1 MKAGLPGPPAAA
13 NFAKFELMRKN
24 LLSFLLIA
32 CWCGTLLPAAPPAA
46 RGKEF
51 GIPFFRYYAA
61 KESGGGVQNWG
72 VAQDPRGVMYFANNA
87 GVLEYDGVAWHLIP
101 ITNGSAARDLAVDAD
116 GTIYVGAQ
124 GELGYLAPAAAHPNL
139 GEMTYVSLRD
149 SVPAEY
155 RDFGDI
161 AKCYATPAG
170 IYFQALDRLFL
181 WPRAGKLRVWKP
193 ALPFHLSFL
202 VHDRLYIRQPEVGL
216 LQLVGDSLQLAPAG
230 ERFAA
235 LRIYFMAPAGGNEI
249 LIGTREQGLF
259 WYDGHSARPFPT
271 AIDDFL
277 AENQIYHGGV
287 LPNGDFALGTLRGGV
302 AVIDRQGELQQLLNK
317 AAGLPDETVRY
328 LYSDRQGGL
337 WLALNNGITRAE
349 MPAPLSGFGELS
361 GLSGGVEFIHR
372 HRGRLYAATD
382 AGVFMLQPFRGD
394 RGQTALP
401 LPSFKPV
408 AGVASESW
416 WLLSAGAVLLAA
428 ASDGVYEI
436 DGEQARLVR
445 PSEGHSFV
453 LHRSRLDSTCF
464 FVGLRD
470 GLAAFR
476 RLGNTWRDEG
486 AVAGITEEIRSMLET
501 DRGILW
507 LGTRSQGY
515 LRVDFSAGFQKNPRV
530 EKFDSRHGL
539 PENLG
544 WGIVL
549 GLSGRE
555 LFVTD
560 QGIYVYEAGAQRFVR
575 DTTAATVEANRAK
588 ATGEV
593 LADAAGNLWM
603 QLIKKNGSE
612 IGVARR
618 RPDGSYHWEATPFHR
633 FADFTVWDIYPEA
646 NGVVWFGGP
655 DGLVRY
661 DTTITKNYAVD
672 FAALIRRVVTI
683 GSDSLLYGG
692 APLNDSGR
700 QPRLP
705 YHDNSVRFEFA
716 APSFDDEA
724 ATHYQ
729 YFLEGFDKSW
739 SEWTAETKK
748 DYTNIFEG
756 DYRFRVRAR
765 NLHGHLSAEAGFA
778 FTILPPWYR
787 TWLAYFLYAALTAFV
802 VYALIKYRT
811 RQLLQRSRDL
821 EQTVQQRTEQ
831 IRQQAEELETLD
843 GIVRHINRELDLAN
857 VLRSLLEQG
866 LKLFP
871 AAEKASVLL
880 RDSATG
886 LFKFA
891 AAAGYDLNRMQDIA
905 FTPAQ
910 LEQRYAAGAEEVGE
924 GVYLVRN
931 LQNLY
936 VEEKLN
942 AISTPISVLAMTAVW
957 HGQIEAYLVFD
968 NLSNART
975 FSHADAHKLNRFRSH
990 AVSAIIKAKILQELQ
1005 HKNAEIIRTQEQLI
1019 MQEKLASLGALTA
1032 GIAHEIKNPLNFV
1045 NNFAVLSL
1053 ELMDELKQEVEQIAE
1068 KIDPRAAVSLE
1079 DILSALQLNAQK
1091 INEHGRR
1098 ADGIVRGMLQHS
1110 RAETGER
1117 ESTELNALVQQAV
1130 SLAYHGM
1137 RANEPDFNTAL
1148 QEDYDP
1154 LAGQLEAVPQDLSR
1168 VLLNLLNNAFYA
1180 VHQKKKRS
1188 GEAYA
1193 PALTVRTRSLGDKVE
1208 IRIRDNGTG
1217 IPPAVRDKIFNPFFT
1232 TKPPGEGT
1240 GLGLSISF
1248 DIIQKHRG
1256 EMRVETEEGKFTEF
1270 IITLPRVTGAKV

>member
-1 MKAGLPGPPAAA
+1 MKKSPLC
-13 NFAKFELMRKN
+13 L
-24 LLSFLLIA
+24 LLIVC
-32 CWCGTLLPAAPPAA
+32 CWRTLPAVAPTAGH
-46 RGKEF
+46 GKEF
-51 GIPFFRYYAA
+51 GIPFFRYYSAR
-61 KESGGGVQNWG
+61 ESGGGVQNWS

-87 GVLEYDGVAWHLIP
+87 GVLEYDGVAWRLIP
-101 ITNGSAARDLAVDAD
+101 IPNSSAARALAVDAD
-116 GTIYVGAQ
+116 GTLYVGAQ
-124 GELGYLAPAAAHPNL
+124 GELGYLAPDRN
-139 GEMTYVSLRD
+139 GGGMTYVSLRD
-149 SVPAEY
+149 SIPAEY

-161 AKCYATPAG
+161 AKCYATSAG
-170 IYFQALDRLFL
+170 IYFQALDRLFF
-181 WPRAGKLRVWKP
+181 WPRAGRLRVWKP

-235 LRIYFMAPAGGNEI
+235 LRIYFMAPAGGNAI

-259 WYDGHSARPFPT
+259 WYDSRSARPFPT

-277 AENQIYHGGV
+277 TENQIYHGEV
-287 LPNGDFALGTLRGGV
+287 LSNGDFALGTLRDGV
-302 AVIDRQGELQQLLNK
+302 AIINRQGELQQLLNK
-317 AAGLPDETVRY
+317 AAGLPDENVRY

-349 MPAPLSGFGELS
+349 MPAPLSRFGELS
-361 GLSGGVEFIHR
+361 GLIGGVEFIHR

-382 AGVFMLQPFRGD
+382 AGVFTLQPFRSG
-394 RGQTALP
+394 RGQTALL
-401 LPSFKPV
+401 LPSFQPV
-408 AGVASESW
+408 AGIASESW
-416 WLLSAGAVLLAA
+416 WLLSTGAVLLAA

-436 DGEQARLVR
+436 DGEQARLVQ

-453 LHRSRLDSTCF
+453 LHRSRLDSTRF
-464 FVGLRD
+464 FVGWRD

-476 RLGNTWRDEG
+476 RIGNTWRDEG

-501 DRGILW
+501 DSGILW

-515 LRVDFSAGFQKNPRV
+515 LRVDFGAGFQKNPRV

-549 GLSGRE
+549 GLDGRE

-560 QGIYVYEAGAQRFVR
+560 QGIYAYEAEARRFVR
-575 DTTAATVEANRAK
+575 DTTAATAEANRAN

-646 NGVVWFGGP
+646 TGVVWFGGP

-661 DTTITKNYAVD
+661 DTTITKNYAVT
-672 FAALIRRVVTI
+672 FTALIRRVVTI
-683 GSDSLLYGG
+683 GGDSLLYGG
-692 APLNDSGR
+692 ARFGEGGEP
-700 QPRLP
+700 PRLP
-705 YHDNSVRFEFA
+705 YSKNSVRFEFA
-716 APSFDDEA
+716 APSFDDET
-724 ATHYQ
+724 ATRYQ
-729 YFLEGFDKSW
+729 YFLENFDKSW
-739 SEWTAETKK
+739 SEWTAETRK
-748 DYTNIFEG
+748 DYTNISEG
-756 DYRFRVRAR
+756 TYCFRVRAR
-765 NLHGHLSAEAGFA
+765 NLHGQLSTEAGFA

-787 TWLAYFLYAALTAFV
+787 TWWAYGVYAGLAALAI
-802 VYALIKYRT
+802 YGLIKYRT
-811 RQLLQRSRDL
+811 RQLLQRSREL
-821 EQTVQQRTEQ
+821 EHTVQQRTEQ

-843 GIVRHINRELDLAN
+843 GIVRQINRELDLAS

-880 RDSATG
+880 RDSTTG

-891 AAAGYDLNRMQDIA
+891 AAAGYDLNRMKDIA

-936 VEEKLN
+936 VEEKRN
-942 AISTPISVLAMTAVW
+942 AISTPISVLAMAAVW

-968 NLSNART
+968 NLSHMRS
-975 FSHADAHKLNRFRSH
+975 FSRADAHKLNRFRSH

-1005 HKNAEIIRTQEQLI
+1005 QKNVEILRTQEQLI
-1019 MQEKLASLGALTA
+1019 MQEKLASLGTLTA

-1053 ELMDELKQEVEQIAE
+1053 ELLDELEQELGQIAE
-1068 KIDPRAAVSLE
+1068 RIDPRTRVSLT
-1079 DILSALQLNAQK
+1079 DLLGALRLNAQK

-1098 ADGIVRGMLQHS
+1098 ADGIVRGMLQHA

-1117 ESTELNALVQQAV
+1117 ESTELNVLVQQAV

-1154 LAGQLEAVPQDLSR
+1154 LAGRLEVVPQDLSR

-1180 VHQKKKRS
+1180 VHQKKKQR
-1188 GEAYA
+1188 GDNYA
-1193 PALTVRTRSLGDKVE
+1193 PVLTVRTRSLGDKVE
-1208 IRIRDNGTG
+1208 IRIHDNGTG

-1256 EMRVETEEGKFTEF
+1256 DMRVETEEGRFTEF
-1270 IITLPRVTGAKV
+1270 IITLPRATGAKV